1 MYQILEAA
9 VAVNLGLLGLREY
22 LDLDGIL
29 QRAFLQ
35 LKLQLRLKK
44 HQELIQRV
52 PGAATAHVAAM
63 PVAIVPLLHVKIRQ
77 SVTSVR
83 TLVKHVTA
91 PATVPAA
98 EASKHQS
105 HHRPIGLW
113 LGCLLR
119 RLRPP
124 HRRRNESVIDERRIP
139 RFHKLCKRGL
149 CLFDG
154 SWP

>member
-1 MYQILEAA
+1 MA
-9 VAVNLGLLGLREY
+9 VVVKLRLLGLLGLREY
-22 LDLDGIL
+22 LGGIL

-35 LKLQLRLKK
+35 LTLQLRLKK
-44 HQELIQRV
+44 HQQLIQRV
-52 PGAATAHVAAM
+52 AVAHVAAM

-83 TLVKHVTA
+83 PLVKHVTA
-91 PATVPAA
+91 PVPVPAA

-105 HHRPIGLW
+105 HHCPIGLW

-124 HRRRNESVIDERRIP
+124 HRRRNESVIDERRVP

-149 CLFDG
+149 GLFDG
-154 SWP
+154 SWRWP